1 VVVRVAWL
9 LLLPALVGAESTALE
24 RDVRALLKP
33 QSLGGIALAF
43 GAAGL
48 AHGLDDEFSGHI
60 DSELAAPLLDFGNF
74 YFGSKYSVGSTAGL
88 WFAARAAHRGEIRAA
103 SGEVLRALI
112 LAGAMVTPLKI
123 AAGRQ
128 RPDGSNNFSFPSGHS
143 ANAFAISTVLS
154 RRYGRR
160 VGVPLFALAGFVPV
174 ARIHDRHHFFSD
186 VVAGSVLGV
195 VAGLAVDRGGSADM
209 AFKPVYTKGLW
220 VLQASWRY

>member
-1 VVVRVAWL
+1 MVVRVAWL

-112 LAGAMVTPLKI
+112 LAGAMNSSASLKRLIALKI
-123 AAGRQ
+123 LNLRFLRISPAG
-128 RPDGSNNFSFPSGHS
+128 
-143 ANAFAISTVLS
+143 VC
-154 RRYGRR
+154 
-160 VGVPLFALAGFVPV
+160 
-174 ARIHDRHHFFSD
+174 
-186 VVAGSVLGV
+186 
-195 VAGLAVDRGGSADM
+195 GSAKM
-209 AFKPVYTKGLW
+209 LG
-220 VLQASWRY
+220 